1 MGVGGVGLV
10 PASALRGGTD
20 GGTAG
25 MQQQNGGV
33 CVWLECVQFSDS
45 VTQPTPPPR
54 YVSHFVEFTPTATRR
69 HVCQIGKKSNQQLQK
84 HRRGSLPTLTCNG

>member
-10 PASALRGGTD
+10 SASALRGGTD

-45 VTQPTPPPR
+45 VTQPTPPPPLAILWNL
-54 YVSHFVEFTPTATRR
+54 HQQQHGDMFVRSVKNQISSCRSTAEARF
-69 HVCQIGKKSNQQLQK
+69 QL
-84 HRRGSLPTLTCNG
+84 